1 MIDRST
7 APGGRATVL
16 EPTKKQQR
24 QLPAL
29 HQKALVPGS
38 QTIKR
43 WTERLQQH
51 EDQLFLVLTIAIGA
65 IVGAV
70 VVAFIVVTERL
81 GTQMYPAGG
90 AAWRR
95 IIVPIAGSLLTGY
108 LLYRFFPEARGSGI
122 PQTKAALFVR
132 NGRILFSTVVGK
144 FSLCAT
150 SLASGIALGR
160 EGPSVQVSAGIASV
174 LGRRLGLRPDRIQA
188 LVPVG
193 ASAALAAAFNT
204 PIAAV
209 LFTLEEIMGDMHA
222 PVLGSIVLSSAT
234 AWMVLHLFLGDNPLF
249 KVPAYQLVHPS
260 EFIVYAILGVAGGLV
275 SVAFVKFLLWQREK
289 FLALPIPTRAV
300 QPVVGGI
307 VVGLLAWKIPAVMG
321 VGYGYV
327 DAALNG
333 QMALKLMLLLV
344 VFKLLATTTCYAS
357 GNAGGIFGPSLF
369 IGAMLGGAIGEIA
382 HGYFPEYTATAG
394 AYALVGMGTA
404 FAGIIRTPMTSVIMI
419 FEITRDYSIIVPLM
433 ISNMISFFISYKL
446 QPESIYEALS
456 HQDGI
461 HLPSAESRDRN
472 VKIPVLKAMRR
483 TFEMLPPELS
493 CDEAVEKLR
502 TLGPD
507 SWPVGDEK
515 GLWGMISRKE
525 LEGHAGQRLSDL
537 IPRPISASQ
546 HLAAEEFPHVH
557 TDHSLDLAL
566 QRMGE
571 THLDALPVVSRAN
584 VRELNGVITLDDV
597 LKAYGVNAL

>member
-1 MIDRST
+1 VTGS
-7 APGGRATVL
+7 
-16 EPTKKQQR
+16 R
-24 QLPAL
+24 QLE
-29 HQKALVPGS
+29 
-38 QTIKR
+38 R
-43 WTERLQQH
+43 WTERLRQH
-51 EDQLFLVLTIAIGA
+51 EDKFFLVLTIAIGA

-70 VVAFIVVTERL
+70 VVAFIVVTDRL
-81 GTQMYPAGG
+81 GSRMYPAGG

-95 IIVPIAGSLLTGY
+95 IIVPIVGALVTGY
-108 LLYRFFPEARGSGI
+108 LLYYFFPDARGSGI
-122 PQTKAALFVR
+122 PQTKTALFVR
-132 NGRILFSTVVGK
+132 NGRILFRTVLGK
-144 FSLCAT
+144 FFVCAT

-160 EGPSVQVSAGIASV
+160 EGPTVQISAGIASV
-174 LGRRLGLRPDRIQA
+174 LGRRLGLKPDHIRA

-222 PVLGSIVLSSAT
+222 PVLGSIILGSAT
-234 AWMVLHLFLGDNPLF
+234 SWMVLHLFLGDNPLF
-249 KVPAYQLVHPS
+249 TVPAYQLVHPS
-260 EFIVYAILGVAGGLV
+260 EFIVYAILGIVGGLV

-289 FLALPIPTRAV
+289 FLGMPIRTRPM

-307 VVGLLAWKIPAVMG
+307 LVGLLAWKLPPVMG
-321 VGYGYV
+321 VGYNYV

-333 QMALKLMLLLV
+333 QMALKVMLLLV

-369 IGAMLGGAIGEIA
+369 IGAMLGGSIGEVA
-382 HGYFPEYTATAG
+382 HRYFPEYTATAG

-433 ISNMISFFISYKL
+433 ISNMIAFFISYKL

-461 HLPSAESRDRN
+461 HLPSAESRDRAG
-472 VKIPVLKAMRR
+472 KIQVVKAMRR
-483 TFEMLPPELS
+483 TVEMLSPELLS
-493 CDEAVEKLR
+493 TEAIEKLR
-502 TLGPD
+502 SLGLE

-515 GLWGMISRKE
+515 GLWGMISRKA
-525 LEGHAGQRLSDL
+525 LEERAQQRLSEL
-537 IPRPISASQ
+537 LPQPLSNAQ
-546 HLAAEEFPHVH
+546 HLAADHFPHLH
-557 TDHSLDLAL
+557 TDHPLDLAL

-571 THLDALPVVSRAN
+571 TRLDALPVVSRAN
-584 VRELNGVITLDDV
+584 VRELNGVITLEDV